1 MNKRMKKKH
10 ELENRLR
17 IAEGAIDFLIDQNNQ
32 LWDLVERNALATN
45 SEITAIKLDATKLAE
60 CINQLKSVN
69 NSMRVDLNQAIL
81 DFIKPKKKSFFNR
94 K

>member
-1 MNKRMKKKH
+1 MNKRKKRKH

-32 LWDLVERNALATN
+32 LWNLVERNVLATN
-45 SEITAIKLDATKLAE
+45 SEIKVLHDEVDKLK
-60 CINQLKSVN
+60 
-69 NSMRVDLNQAIL
+69 
-81 DFIKPKKKSFFNR
+81 KPKKKSFFNR

>member
-1 MNKRMKKKH
+1 MKKRTKKKH

-32 LWDLVERNALATN
+32 LWNLVERNAQVTN
-45 SEITAIKLDATKLAE
+45 SRFDYLEKKVADKI
-60 CINQLKSVN
+60 S
-69 NSMRVDLNQAIL
+69 
-81 DFIKPKKKSFFNR
+81 KKSWFSR

>member
-1 MNKRMKKKH
+1 MNKRIKKKY

-32 LWDLVERNALATN
+32 LWNLVERNALATN
-45 SEITAIKLDATKLAE
+45 SE
-60 CINQLKSVN
+60 LK
-69 NSMRVDLNQAIL
+69 IL
-81 DFIKPKKKSFFNR
+81 HDEVGILKKPKKKSFFHR